1 MSSKWAQI
9 WYDYTKNTQEHT
21 CYFSDIFGK
30 RYQRSNDTVH
40 LADTVHLTVHLAELI
55 LTQFVAMSPLISST
69 HIGRTI
75 SGSTVLKK
83 KHSNTMT

>member
-9 WYDYTKNTQEHT
+9 WYDYAKNTQEHT

-40 LADTVHLTVHLAELI
+40 LAELI
-55 LTQFVAMSPLISST
+55 LTQFVAMSPFVSLISSI
-69 HIGRTI
+69 HIGRRI
-75 SGSTVLKK
+75 SGSTGLKK